1 MVSSLCCFY
10 RFLAR
15 LCGEEPLI
23 EWLVSVR
30 LVLCVLVRPSLSPE
44 CVSQFVVVCVCV
56 CVCVCVSVSVCFV
69 SLSVFASL
77 NMSVL
82 DFDVLN

>member
-1 MVSSLCCFY
+1 M
-10 RFLAR
+10 AR
-15 LCGEEPLI
+15 LCGEESLI

-44 CVSQFVVVCVCV
+44 RVSKFVSVCVCV
-56 CVCVCVSVSVCFV
+56 CVCVCVRVCVFV
-69 SLSVFASL
+69 CLSVFASL